1 MQRDEVEENVK
12 VVYYRMFIT
21 ATKFQ
26 AHVRYRIHDLPTDV
40 THCLTKS
47 NTREERRMRQ
57 RAWQQRHTDTQTTPL
72 TRGSPGH
79 RDQGALALRTP
90 ARAIVP
96 PTFNHCGSSPQLN
109 LSRKTT
115 IHTLEVCLLDKS
127 IKSTMRVNS
136 HRDDAT
142 SILKMYQYILLFT
155 YTKNCILTF
164 KKLIKQNKNR
174 SGP

>member
-1 MQRDEVEENVK
+1 MTSP
-12 VVYYRMFIT
+12 RMWHT
-21 ATKFQ
+21 A
-26 AHVRYRIHDLPTDV
+26 
-40 THCLTKS
+40 S
-47 NTREERRMRQ
+47 Q
-57 RAWQQRHTDTQTTPL
+57 RAIQGKKDGWGKEPGSRGTQTTPL

-174 SGP
+174 SGPWQVMPAYCGEHPGVGDSSF